1 MTNQQIRDIIGRP
14 AAVEQ
19 LAEECMELGH
29 ALMKY
34 SRALRKQNPTPV
46 TMEQAWDNCKN
57 EFSDVLVCADV
68 VGLQPDLKLMYE
80 KRQRWIERLREAAK
94 E

>member
-19 LAEECMELGH
+19 LAEECVELAH
-29 ALMKY
+29 ALLKY
-34 SRALRKQNPTPV
+34 ARALRGQNPTPV
-46 TMEQAWDNCKN
+46 TMEEAWEKCNG
-57 EFSDVLVCADV
+57 EFSDVLTCAEV
-68 VGLQPDLKLMYE
+68 AGLQSDLSLMWE
-80 KRQRWIERLREAAK
+80 KRQRWIERLQETKK

>member
-19 LAEECMELGH
+19 FAEECVELAH
-29 ALMKY
+29 ALLKY
-34 SRALRKQNPTPV
+34 ARALRGQNPTPV
-46 TMEQAWDNCKN
+46 TMEEAWGNCKN

-68 VGLQPDLKLMYE
+68 VGLQPELKLMWE
-80 KRQRWIERLREAAK
+80 KRQRWIERLQEVKK

>member
-19 LAEECMELGH
+19 LAEECVELAH
-29 ALMKY
+29 ALLKY
-34 SRALRKQNPTPV
+34 ARALRGQNPTPV
-46 TMEQAWDNCKN
+46 TMEEAWDSCKN

-68 VGLQPDLKLMYE
+68 VGLQPELKLMWE
-80 KRQRWIERLREAAK
+80 KRQRWIERLQETKK

>member
-19 LAEECMELGH
+19 LAEECVELAH
-29 ALMKY
+29 ALLKY
-34 SRALRKQNPTPV
+34 ARALRGQNPTPV
-46 TMEQAWDNCKN
+46 TMEEAWDSCKN

-68 VGLQPDLKLMYE
+68 VGLQPDLKLMWE
-80 KRQRWIERLREAAK
+80 KRQRWIERLQETKK

>member
-19 LAEECMELGH
+19 LAEECVELGH

-34 SRALRKQNPTPV
+34 SRVLRKQNPTPV
-46 TMEQAWDNCKN
+46 TMEEAWEKCKG
-57 EFSDVLVCADV
+57 EFSDVLTCAEV
-68 VGLQPDLKLMYE
+68 AGLQSDLSLMWE
-80 KRQRWIERLREAAK
+80 KRQRWIERLQEATK

>member
-19 LAEECMELGH
+19 LAEECVELAH
-29 ALMKY
+29 ALLKY
-34 SRALRKQNPTPV
+34 ARALRGQNPTPV
-46 TMEQAWDNCKN
+46 TMEEAWEKFKG
-57 EFSDVLVCADV
+57 EFSDVLTCAEV
-68 VGLQPDLKLMYE
+68 AGLQSDLSLMWE
-80 KRQRWIERLREAAK
+80 KRQRWIERLQEAKK